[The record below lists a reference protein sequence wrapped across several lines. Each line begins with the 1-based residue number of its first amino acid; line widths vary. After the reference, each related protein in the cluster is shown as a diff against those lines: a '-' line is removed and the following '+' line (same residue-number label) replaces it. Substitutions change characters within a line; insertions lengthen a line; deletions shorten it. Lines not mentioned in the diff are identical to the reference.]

1 MVGVFMI
8 FSALVTGGLLAA
20 VMLLAKKENTVRT
33 SIQALYSTAALAVI
47 FNAISVISDVE
58 IMATMSHG
66 MYYAATDWMVL
77 SLIVFAHRF
86 TGEFKGEKAD
96 MKLWGFLTGLDTLSM
111 LVNPWLHH
119 VFRCENAKLGGTDF
133 DSYVVA
139 QTYSPYTMHLA
150 VVYTMVAVALF
161 LLVKAIIQTIPLYRV
176 KYTASMAGVGV
187 VVLLNVLY
195 RFTELNLDISPIF
208 YSMTAGILAFF
219 SMYYVP
225 RGVEIG
231 LLTAAVKDMR
241 SGVVCFD
248 KDGKCVY
255 FNEDARDF
263 FLTKE
268 GAAAWDG
275 DRAGR
280 PVEKEAVAAEHR
292 DAQDNRTTD
301 TRTSKVR
308 HVRKL
313 SERASIAQNKER
325 LEGVLTDW
333 SRDKEGELEKNL
345 SWNEN
350 KELADGV
357 HCYEVNY
364 HPLKDSRGSFI
375 GSCFAIN
382 DRTEEQR
389 NFEREHFRAT
399 HDQLTG
405 LYNREGFF
413 ERARQRLDA
422 VKDVKWLVVCTDI
435 KDFKLIN
442 DLFGVDTGDKI
453 LKHVAEIMRRE
464 KGPLSEFGRLSGDR
478 FAMLIP
484 KDRFGEELFEGFAKE
499 LCGLAENEVYRM
511 HIHIGV
517 YPVENRKIDV
527 SVMCDRA
534 FSAIQSI
541 KNDYQRIIAYYDTG
555 LGNQQIAEKRMLAE
569 FDSALQSGQFRM
581 FLQPQIGATQ
591 GEKLLG
597 AEALVRWTHP
607 IQGMISPGV
616 FIPVLEQAGL
626 IYKLDYYI
634 WETACARLK
643 KWKEQ
648 GRDDLH
654 ISVNISQKDFYF
666 MDLYQTFTKLVEK
679 YGISPEKLKLEI
691 TETALMSD
699 LKQQLGLLERLRQYG
714 FHIEIDDFGSGYSS
728 LNTLKDIEVDVLK
741 LDMGFLSA
749 TVHED
754 RSKTIMNSIISM
766 SKQLGLTV
774 ITEGVET
781 FEQVLYLKGAGCD
794 MFQGYYFAKPMA
806 VENFEERY
814 LGGAL

>member
-8 FSALVTGGLLAA
+8 LSALAAGGLLVA
-20 VMLLAKKENTVRT
+20 VILLAKKENIVRT

-47 FNAISVISDVE
+47 FNAISVVSGVE
-58 IMATMSHG
+58 IVATMAHG
-66 MYYAATDWMVL
+66 MYFAATDWMVL
-77 SLIVFAHRF
+77 SLIVFVHRF
-86 TGEFKGEKAD
+86 TGDAKGEKAD
-96 MKLWGFLTGLDTLSM
+96 MKLWGFLAGLDSLSM

-119 VFRCENAKLGGTDF
+119 VFRCETAKIGGTDF
-133 DSYVVA
+133 DSFVVA
-139 QTYSPYTMHLA
+139 ERYSPYSMHLA
-150 VVYTMVAVALF
+150 VVYIMVAVAVY

-187 VVLLNVLY
+187 VVVLNVLY
-195 RFTELNLDISPIF
+195 HFSELNLDISSLF
-208 YSMTAGILAFF
+208 YSMTAVILAFF

-225 RGVEIG
+225 RGLEIG
-231 LLTAAVKDMR
+231 LLTAAMKDMH
-241 SGVVCFD
+241 SGIACFD

-263 FLTKE
+263 FLAKE
-268 GAAAWDG
+268 GSVSEGSVSDG
-275 DRAGR
+275 DRAGQTE
-280 PVEKEAVAAEHR
+280 EKEAAAAERRPARNAHITGGR
-292 DAQDNRTTD
+292 KAIMQDG
-301 TRTSKVR
+301 
-308 HVRKL
+308 
-313 SERASIAQNKER
+313 ER
-325 LEGVLTDW
+325 LEGLLVDW

-345 SWNEN
+345 SWNVN
-350 KELADGV
+350 KELEDGV
-357 HCYEVNY
+357 HCYEINY

-375 GSCFAIN
+375 GSCFAIS

-442 DLFGVDTGDKI
+442 DLFGVDTGDAI
-453 LKHVAEIMRRE
+453 LKRVAEIMRRE

-484 KDRFGEELFEGFAKE
+484 KERFGEELFEGFAKE
-499 LCGLAENEVYRM
+499 LCALAENEVYRM

-555 LGNQQIAEKRMLAE
+555 LGNRQIAEKRMLAE

-581 FLQPQIGATQ
+581 FLQPQIGAAQ

-679 YGISPEKLKLEI
+679 YEISPEKLKLEI

-699 LKQQLGLLERLRQYG
+699 LKQQLGLLERLRKYG

-814 LGGAL
+814 LGGVL